1 MVVALFAMTPLIT
14 IQILGLV
21 DQFRSKHAENA
32 VAVGKYSV
40 FAQLSDDEIIE
51 L

>member
-1 MVVALFAMTPLIT
+1 MTPLIT

-21 DQFRSKHAENA
+21 YQFRSKQAENA
-32 VAVGKYSV
+32 NAGAETKEAV
-40 FAQLSDDEIIE
+40 FAPLSDDEIIE